1 VKVLY
6 FSDNTSGHN
15 QRFLEK
21 LSQAGLEV
29 WFLDP
34 TSNCVAEGWLPQG
47 VHWVRAK
54 WTIPQ
59 NSDPATFADFLPEFQ
74 RLLREIAP
82 DLVHAGPIQS
92 CGHVTAI
99 SRFHPWLLTSWGSD
113 LLFDAQRSEDW
124 KQATQAA
131 LSSADAFFCD
141 CDTVRDAAKQLAD
154 IPDSRIVQFPWGIR
168 KGLFGPVGPLPA
180 EADYLREPTARVLI
194 STRSWE
200 PLYGIHTLLE
210 AFRQAYRVDSSLRL
224 LLLGN
229 GSEARRVRE
238 FIDVHG
244 LGRVI
249 RTRGPQTKEEMPKWF
264 RTAHAYISCAQSDG
278 TSVSLLEAMA
288 TGLPVVV
295 TDIPSNREWVVEA
308 QNGWLA
314 SAGSSEEFADR
325 LLRAVQLRPE
335 ERTSFAERN
344 QLIVERRADWDR
356 NFPRLLDMYE
366 RITGMSVISSPEQI
380 PPL

>member
-1 VKVLY
+1 MKVLY

-34 TSNCVAEGWLPQG
+34 TSNCMAEGWLPQG

-54 WTIPQ
+54 QTIPQ
-59 NSDPATFADFLPEFQ
+59 NSAPATFADFLPEFQ
-74 RLLREIAP
+74 RVLSEIAP

-92 CGHVTAI
+92 CGHVTAL

-113 LLFDAQRSEDW
+113 LLFQAEQGPEW
-124 KQATQAA
+124 KQAAQAA
-131 LSSADAFFCD
+131 LSGADAFFCD
-141 CDTVRDAAKQLAD
+141 CDTVRDAAKRLAD

-168 KGLFGPVGPLPA
+168 KGLFGPTGALPLD
-180 EADYLREPTARVLI
+180 EECQRESGAHVFI

-200 PLYGIHTLLE
+200 PLYGIDILLE

-224 LLLGN
+224 LLLGS
-229 GSEARRVRE
+229 GSEAGRVQAFVE
-238 FIDVHG
+238 VHA

-249 RTRGPQTKEEMPKWF
+249 RTLRPQVKEDMPKWF
-264 RTAHAYISCAQSDG
+264 RTADAYVSCARSDG

-295 TDIPSNREWVVEA
+295 SDIPSNREWVVEA

-314 SAGSSEEFADR
+314 PAGSSEEFADR
-325 LLRAVQLRPE
+325 LLRAARLRPE
-335 ERTSFAERN
+335 QRKLFSERN
-344 QLIVERRADWDR
+344 QRIMGQRADWDR
-356 NFPRLLDMYE
+356 NFPRLLEMYE
-366 RITGMSVISSPEQI
+366 RITGMSVISSPEQV
-380 PPL
+380 PPP